1 LVQSNKETEES
12 YQKALQEKDLAP
24 KLAEQKAI
32 VSQTEKQ
39 IAELEKE
46 ISENEQTIDKALTAA
61 KFH

>member
-1 LVQSNKETEES
+1 LKKLIRNWFNPIKKRK
-12 YQKALQEKDLAP
+12 KAIRSLTGKNLAP

-46 ISENEQTIDKALTAA
+46 ISENEQTIA
-61 KFH
+61 KL